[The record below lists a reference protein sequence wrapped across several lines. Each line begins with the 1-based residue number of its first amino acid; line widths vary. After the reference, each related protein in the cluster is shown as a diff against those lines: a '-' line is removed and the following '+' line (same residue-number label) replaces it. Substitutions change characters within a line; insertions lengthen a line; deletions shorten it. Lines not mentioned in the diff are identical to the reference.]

1 MFHFPYK
8 LCLIALS
15 SFLCFTSSFPARLSF
30 ASFSSSHLPCIL
42 ICSPPVV
49 ANHKSLNTFL
59 TEKNTGKP
67 FQNFHHDMQ
76 PKGANESS
84 RAPAAQNVFGK
95 LVPCSPGCI
104 ELVHHMFLAE
114 TLSSSLLSFSSFL
127 AASSWKL
134 KHTRVPPK
142 VDCPQKWT
150 ATKFYKVFAS
160 IALFRKAFA
169 MQHVFHP

>member
-95 LVPCSPGCI
+95 LVPCSPGRI

-114 TLSSSLLSFSSFL
+114 TLSSSLLSFRALRLFTFHVLLTSSRMF
-127 AASSWKL
+127 APRS
-134 KHTRVPPK
+134 HVTVPIRAPN
-142 VDCPQKWT
+142 
-150 ATKFYKVFAS
+150 YN
-160 IALFRKAFA
+160 
-169 MQHVFHP
+169 H